1 MGVMVDMYSNGK
13 YGYFTCQ
20 KQSSSNL
27 STGTKSNFFPND
39 LIPKISST
47 MLLSVGST
55 NKLLIQ
61 QGSGDV
67 YVQADTP
74 SERRIHIG
82 CIYPLA
88 NPKY

>member
-27 STGTKSNFFPND
+27 STGTKPNFFPND
-39 LIPKISST
+39 LIPNITST

-61 QGSGDV
+61 QGNGDV
-67 YVQADTP
+67 YLQADTP
-74 SERRIHIG
+74 SEKRIHIG